1 MVLTLN
7 KGQGMEQHHN
17 DPDRNPEQ
25 DIRNSKAAREA
36 RSIVRFMIEH
46 TAYGGFGALVFG
58 GLVLYFD
65 IGGIYSLAMASRDAP
80 IFVFLLFFGLF
91 VTFGGISLG
100 IGIMTL
106 GGFSDDDRYRDERS
120 RNQRHDD

>member
-1 MVLTLN
+1 MTDQN
-7 KGQGMEQHHN
+7 QDQHE
-17 DPDRNPEQ
+17 DP
-25 DIRNSKAAREA
+25 RNSQAAREA
-36 RSIVRFMIEH
+36 RSIVKFMIEH

-58 GLVLYFD
+58 ALVLFFD

-80 IFVFLLFFGLF
+80 IFIFLLFFGLF

-106 GGFSDDDRYRDERS
+106 GGFSDDDRYRDERT
-120 RNQRHDD
+120 RNRNDRDRK

>member
-1 MVLTLN
+1 MTDQN
-7 KGQGMEQHHN
+7 H
-17 DPDRNPEQ
+17 DPQ
-25 DIRNSKAAREA
+25 DDVRNSQAAREA
-36 RSIVRFMIEH
+36 RSIVKFMIEH

-58 GLVLYFD
+58 ALVLFFD
-65 IGGIYSLAMASRDAP
+65 IGGIYTLAMSSQDAP

-106 GGFSDDDRYRDERS
+106 GGFSDDDRYRDERT
-120 RNQRHDD
+120 RNRNSGDRD

>member
-1 MVLTLN
+1 MTWQN
-7 KGQGMEQHHN
+7 EHDDN
-17 DPDRNPEQ
+17 SDDP
-25 DIRNSKAAREA
+25 RNSKAAHEA
-36 RSIVRFMIEH
+36 RSIIRFMIEH

-58 GLVLYFD
+58 ALVLYFD
-65 IGGIYSLAMASRDAP
+65 IGGIYTLAMSSRDAP
-80 IFVFLLFFGLF
+80 IFIFLLFFGLF

-120 RNQRHDD
+120 RHSDDD

>member
-1 MVLTLN
+1 MTDQ
-7 KGQGMEQHHN
+7 KRDQHE
-17 DPDRNPEQ
+17 DP
-25 DIRNSKAAREA
+25 RNSQAAREA
-36 RSIVRFMIEH
+36 RSIVKFMIEH

-58 GLVLYFD
+58 ALVLFFD

-80 IFVFLLFFGLF
+80 IFIFLLFFGLF

-106 GGFSDDDRYRDERS
+106 GGFSDDDRYRDERT
-120 RNQRHDD
+120 RNRNDRDRK